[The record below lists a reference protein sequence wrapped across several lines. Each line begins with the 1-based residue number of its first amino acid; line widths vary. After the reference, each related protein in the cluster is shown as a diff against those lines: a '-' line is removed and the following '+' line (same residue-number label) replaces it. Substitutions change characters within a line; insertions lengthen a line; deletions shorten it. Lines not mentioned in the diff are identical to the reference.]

1 MGTLLLRFQQLR
13 NRLPSLNVAVPALEM
28 IHVKD
33 VQKVHHHQKSLNKC
47 TIWYWM
53 TGGWKCVK
61 PLRFVVPGLRMCS
74 ATPPLPYIPSWRV
87 HGLHVTVFKT
97 TIFHG
102 FS

>member
-1 MGTLLLRFQQLR
+1 MGTLLLRFEQLR
-13 NRLPSLNVAVPALEM
+13 NGLPSLNVAVPALKM

-33 VQKVHHHQKSLNKC
+33 VQNVHHQKPLNKC

-53 TGGWKCVK
+53 TERWKCVK
-61 PLRFVVPGLRMCS
+61 LLRLVVPGLRICS

-87 HGLHVTVFKT
+87 HVLHVTVFT
-97 TIFHG
+97 TTTFHG